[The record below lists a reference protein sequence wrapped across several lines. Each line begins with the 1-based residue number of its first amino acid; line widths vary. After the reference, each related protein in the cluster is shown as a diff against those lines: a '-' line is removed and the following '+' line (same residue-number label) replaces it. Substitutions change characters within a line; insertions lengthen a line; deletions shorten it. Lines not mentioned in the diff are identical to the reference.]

1 MTKFEEVRKALE
13 KTTYPLK
20 FNPQSWSNYNSNCY
34 SYVLGAKVNF
44 YFLVGDLIGKRVT
57 DHTPENE
64 KLSILKEELQA
75 LGFSFFEI
83 DVDDEIPEDYYKIYF
98 QIFDSTGKYH
108 LLRQDSDGLWS
119 HRGAYGLLDRTDTAG
134 LEITDPECMLDCP
147 FHGYCLALKFIM

>member
-83 DVDDEIPEDYYKIYF
+83 DVDDEIP
-98 QIFDSTGKYH
+98 
-108 LLRQDSDGLWS
+108 
-119 HRGAYGLLDRTDTAG
+119 
-134 LEITDPECMLDCP
+134 
-147 FHGYCLALKFIM
+147 